1 MMQQFIFCLPS
12 FQQIYNNIVYHFLAG
27 FYIQSFLKVR
37 NLFGFLDQVNFFIK
51 CFQRNNFICIQI
63 VSKAIISDIFKDY

>member
-12 FQQIYNNIVYHFLAG
+12 FQQIDDNIVHHFLAG

-37 NLFGFLDQVNFFIK
+37 NLFGFLDLVNFFIK
-51 CFQRNNFICIQI
+51 CFQRNDFIYIQI
-63 VSKAIISDIFKDY
+63 VSKAIISDIF